1 MSSSSDIRPDE
12 HSVPPTGR
20 RREPV
25 AGAESCCGI
34 CPSKRLELEQGL
46 DRGTQASVGVC
57 EEKGSRE
64 THSSQGAFAQGHIHG
79 SGRKRRKERKKEE
92 ERDGIGTSLLRVV
105 VKFVRRSNPGKRP
118 GHSLDRKPRPWPR
131 LQVLQA
137 PAPLC
142 SRLPVQW
149 YTSRL
154 LRWEAFTKVMR

>member
-1 MSSSSDIRPDE
+1 MSSSSGIRPDE

-64 THSSQGAFAQGHIHG
+64 THSSQGTFAQGHIHG

-92 ERDGIGTSLLRVV
+92 ERVLALLCYLRR
-105 VKFVRRSNPGKRP
+105 RRSNPGKRP
-118 GHSLDRKPRPWPR
+118 GHSLDCTSTWTTVR
-131 LQVLQA
+131 
-137 PAPLC
+137 
-142 SRLPVQW
+142 VQQTFIW
-149 YTSRL
+149 YSNTLSPP
-154 LRWEAFTKVMR
+154 FPPSVGQK

>member
-34 CPSKRLELEQGL
+34 RPSKRLELEQGL

-92 ERDGIGTSLLRVV
+92 ERDGIGTSLLPSLSNLSEGPIRESGPGTRVTV
-105 VKFVRRSNPGKRP
+105 SPDLGPDFKFSKLQRRS
-118 GHSLDRKPRPWPR
+118 
-131 LQVLQA
+131 A
-137 PAPLC
+137 PDYQFSGTQPDC
-142 SRLPVQW
+142 
-149 YTSRL
+149 
-154 LRWEAFTKVMR
+154 